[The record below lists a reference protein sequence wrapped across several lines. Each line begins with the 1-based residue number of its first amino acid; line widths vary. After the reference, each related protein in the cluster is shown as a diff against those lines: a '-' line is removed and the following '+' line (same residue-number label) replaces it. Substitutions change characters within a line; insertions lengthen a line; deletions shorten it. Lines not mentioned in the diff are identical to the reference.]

1 MLLHLNI
8 FACSIIVAWSL
19 WATLSR
25 RVEVG
30 ALGKTLLCYAC
41 LSAFAVALGPE
52 YGYRSPHPSEVNLNV
67 ALALLGLRQ
76 VFVKYWWNRIRDR
89 FFCSDC
95 PRRRSSDTQDFL

>member
-1 MLLHLNI
+1 MLLILNI
-8 FACSIIVAWSL
+8 FACSIIVVWSL

-30 ALGKTLLCYAC
+30 AIGKVLLCYAC

-52 YGYRSPHPSEVNLNV
+52 YGYQKPHPSEVNLNA

-76 VFVKYWWNRIRDR
+76 VFVRYWWDSLRDR
-89 FFCSDC
+89 FFCRDC
-95 PRRRSSDTQDFL
+95 PRRRSTDTKDIL